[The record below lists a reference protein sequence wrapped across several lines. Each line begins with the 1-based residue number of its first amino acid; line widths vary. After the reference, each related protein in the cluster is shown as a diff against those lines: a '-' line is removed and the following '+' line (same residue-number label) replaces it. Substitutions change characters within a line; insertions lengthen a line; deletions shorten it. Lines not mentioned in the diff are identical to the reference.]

1 MKKIILNFKEFL
13 FSPKRQQQQQQ
24 QLNFDVSK

>member
-24 QLNFDVSK
+24 LNFDVSK